1 MTAPPTGSR
10 WRHVVRGTT
19 YEVQGVATLQVG
31 GPLDGAQVVVYR
43 CETTWALYVR
53 PVDEFMDGRLELEPL
68 KPLRFNMESPP
79 TAAEVDRLRAL
90 GIDVRGWYRAR
101 LA

>member
-1 MTAPPTGSR
+1 VADRSEYAQWCERAWRRPLTDAEALLVDVVCAGLGAP
-10 WRHVVRGTT
+10 
-19 YEVQGVATLQVG
+19 
-31 GPLDGAQVVVYR
+31 
-43 CETTWALYVR
+43 WALYVR
-53 PVDEFMDGRLELEPL
+53 PVDEFMDGRFDLEPL

>member
-1 MTAPPTGSR
+1 
-10 WRHVVRGTT
+10 
-19 YEVQGVATLQVG
+19 
-31 GPLDGAQVVVYR
+31 
-43 CETTWALYVR
+43 
-53 PVDEFMDGRLELEPL
+53 MDGRLELEPL

>member
-1 MTAPPTGSR
+1 M
-10 WRHVVRGTT
+10 
-19 YEVQGVATLQVG
+19 
-31 GPLDGAQVVVYR
+31 DIK
-43 CETTWALYVR
+43 
-53 PVDEFMDGRLELEPL
+53 FMDGRFELKPL
-68 KPLRFNMESPP
+68 KPLRSNMESPP